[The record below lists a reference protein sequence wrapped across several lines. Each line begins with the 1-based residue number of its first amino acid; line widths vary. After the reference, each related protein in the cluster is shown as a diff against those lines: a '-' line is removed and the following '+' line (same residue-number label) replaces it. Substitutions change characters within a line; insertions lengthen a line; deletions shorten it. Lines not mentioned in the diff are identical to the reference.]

1 MNSKINIVRDTK
13 EFFSVLDALPYGIML
28 TQPNGTIYFANK
40 RLNELS
46 GWDKL
51 CGTHCNHSLCK
62 EEFKWNSIKNHEKLD
77 ISKQDIIRKD
87 GTRIS
92 VLKTAQVIILNY
104 QKYYLEVMVDIT
116 EQEEEEQKLW
126 NQSLELKEI
135 INKKNEAE
143 QKALNEFQKFE
154 QLFQEVSDALF
165 LHDLDGNFIKVNRK
179 ACERLGYSAEE
190 FSQMNLSDFIQPEN
204 YEQAKKRISE
214 LLNKRHIVFET
225 THLTKSGKKIP
236 VEVVAK
242 LVQFDNKLAILS
254 SARNLA
260 VRKKYEQQLIEAR
273 NEAEENKNELE
284 AIFDKVPSCIVLFDD
299 HFRVIRVNKMAVKT
313 FGLDETAVKNQ
324 YFGNRE
330 SCASANKMLINC
342 GCKGSCSK
350 CELAEVLEKTLKQN
364 QEFNKKEIQ
373 LCNYQQ
379 EREIVRTLLISTA
392 ILNKKGEKMY
402 LATIDDI
409 TLRKQMEQELI
420 SAKEKAEQSEKLKTA
435 FLNNISHEIR
445 TPLNGILGFID
456 FFEDELDKKDREHFI
471 EIMRKSG
478 DRLLNTVNNI
488 IEASKL
494 DSGIVELYK
503 ERFNLE
509 EAMNNFNIEITE
521 KYFNPAVNYI
531 FEIETSTTPL
541 MVETDRSKLFQ
552 ILTNLIDNAYKF
564 TNEGHVKLSVKQ
576 EDSTLI
582 IEVEDSGKGIKEEDR
597 EIIFEP
603 FRQVDLL
610 LSRSSEGNGLGLTIS
625 KRLINFLGG
634 NLIVEDAEHKGTKF
648 KCTIPNSLENRI
660 KNDLSKEDNK
670 NMNEILKG
678 KKILIAED
686 DLSNYL
692 FLKTVLTKA
701 GCELMHAPDG
711 KEAFNICNNGNTPDL
726 VIMDLKMPV
735 MDGFEATKKIREIH
749 QNIPI
754 IAHSA
759 YVLNHEKEKA
769 LELGCSDFIPKPVRQ
784 KELLKMVSKHLGFL
798 ENPGEITIE
807 AANN

>member
-13 EFFSVLDALPYGIML
+13 EFFGVLDALPYGIML
-28 TQPNGTIYFANK
+28 TQPSGTIYFANK
-40 RLNELS
+40 KLKDLS
-46 GWDKL
+46 GHNKL
-51 CGTHCNHSLCK
+51 SGTQCSDSLCNGK
-62 EEFKWNSIKNHEKLD
+62 FKWNSINNLEKPD

-87 GTRIS
+87 GTHIS

-116 EQEEEEQKLW
+116 GQEEEEQKLW
-126 NQSLELKEI
+126 NQTLELKDV

-143 QKALNEFQKFE
+143 QKAINEFQKFE
-154 QLFQEVSDALF
+154 LLFQEVSDALF

-204 YEQAKKRISE
+204 YELAKKRISE

-225 THLTKSGKKIP
+225 KHLTKTGKKIP

-242 LVQFDNKLAILS
+242 LVQFDNRLAILS
-254 SARNLA
+254 SARNLTE
-260 VRKKYEQQLIEAR
+260 RKKYEQQLIEAR

-299 HFRVIRVNKMAVKT
+299 QFRVIRVNKMAVKT

-324 YFGNRE
+324 YFGKKE
-330 SCASANKMLINC
+330 SCTSTKKMLINC
-342 GCKGSCSK
+342 GCNGSCSK
-350 CELAEVLEKTLKQN
+350 CELAEVLEKTVKQN

-373 LCNYQQ
+373 LCNFQQ

-392 ILNKKGEKMY
+392 ILNKKGQKMY

-409 TLRKQMEQELI
+409 TERKEIEQELI

-456 FFEDELDKKDREHFI
+456 FFEDELDKKDRDHFI

-494 DSGIVELYK
+494 DSGIIELYK
-503 ERFNLE
+503 EKFNLE
-509 EAMNNFNIEITE
+509 EAMSDFNIEITE
-521 KYFNPAVNYI
+521 KYSSPAINYI

-552 ILTNLIDNAYKF
+552 VMANLIDNAYKF
-564 TNEGHVKLSVKQ
+564 TSEGHVKLSVKQ
-576 EDSTLI
+576 EDTTLI
-582 IEVEDSGKGIKEEDR
+582 IEVEDSGMGIKKEDM

-603 FRQVDLL
+603 FRQADLL
-610 LSRSSEGNGLGLTIS
+610 LSRASEGNGLGLTIS
-625 KRLINFLGG
+625 KRLIHFLGG

-648 KCTIPNSLENRI
+648 RCTIPNSLKKEI
-660 KNDLSKEDNK
+660 KKELSSEDNE

-692 FLKTVLTKA
+692 FLKTVLSKA
-701 GCELMHAPDG
+701 GCYLMHAPDG

-726 VIMDLKMPV
+726 VIMDLKMPI
-735 MDGFEATKKIREIH
+735 MDGFEATRKIKEIH

-769 LELGCSDFIPKPVRQ
+769 IELGCIDFIPKPVRQ
-784 KELLKMVSKHLGFL
+784 KELLNMVSKYLGFM
-798 ENPGEITIE
+798 EGIE
-807 AANN
+807 ETETTK